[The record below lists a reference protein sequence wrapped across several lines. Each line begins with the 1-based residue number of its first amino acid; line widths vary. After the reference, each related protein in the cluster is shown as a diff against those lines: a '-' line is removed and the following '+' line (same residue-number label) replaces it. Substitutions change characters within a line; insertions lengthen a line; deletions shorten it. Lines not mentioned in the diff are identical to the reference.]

1 MNRSRS
7 LSTVAMMTA
16 RRRSKQVLPRGF
28 STHVLTR
35 ASTKKMISPSL
46 LDTRV
51 NTSSARCS
59 LSTTVVVQID
69 KYQNNNNNNNDAA
82 TVAAAAAAAASAPVV
97 SCPTTGSEDRLPNSD
112 RERNALFANEVSR
125 TMSNVTASVRHDWT
139 KDEISQIYNLPF
151 HELMYRAS
159 TVHRMYWNAAEVQQ
173 CTLLSIK
180 TGGCTEDCSYC
191 SQSTRHKTFV
201 KPEPTMKVQEVLEA
215 ARRAK
220 EAGSTRFC
228 MGAAWR
234 ELGNKK
240 NAFHHILDMVRG
252 VNAMGLEVCCT
263 LGMLNAEQAKQLKE
277 AGLSAYNHNLDT
289 SPEHYPNVITTR
301 SYEDRL
307 NTIANVRDAGI
318 SVCCGGILG
327 LGEKDTDRVGLL
339 HVLATLPE
347 HPESVPINA
356 LVSIEGTPLGDKE
369 DIDKVDAFDMAR
381 MIATARIVMPRT
393 MVRLSAGRLSFSDA
407 EQFMMF
413 QAGANSIFNGDKLL
427 TTANPEFDADQALFD
442 KLGFVGKPAHKGPM
456 PSPYAQEGGA
466 VVVTK
471 VVRQS
476 HDDTNREEDFV
487 EPSSQSQQQQFA

>member
-1 MNRSRS
+1 MASSSRIFAS
-7 LSTVAMMTA
+7 VLSRCLAKQPTTVAKSA
-16 RRRSKQVLPRGF
+16 IRAF
-28 STHVLTR
+28 S
-35 ASTKKMISPSL
+35 A
-46 LDTRV
+46 
-51 NTSSARCS
+51 TSQKAAGSQ
-59 LSTTVVVQID
+59 VVVDQ
-69 KYQNNNNNNNDAA
+69 Y
-82 TVAAAAAAAASAPVV
+82 TAPA
-97 SCPTTGSEDRLPNSD
+97 PTSERLPND
-112 RERNALFANEVSR
+112 AYERNALYDEEESR
-125 TMSNVTASVRHDWT
+125 AMGGITATVRHDW
-139 KDEISQIYNLPF
+139 KKEEIARIYDLPF

-159 TVHRMYWNAAEVQQ
+159 TVHRMYWDPSEVQQ

-201 KPEPTMKVQEVLEA
+201 KPTPTMKVQEVLEA
-215 ARRAK
+215 ARNAK

-240 NAFHHILDMVRG
+240 NAFGHILEMVKG
-252 VNAMGLEVCCT
+252 VNGMGLEVCCT

-289 SPEHYPNVITTR
+289 SPEHYPKVITTR
-301 SYEDRL
+301 TYEDRL
-307 NTIANVRDAGI
+307 QTIANVRDAGI

-327 LGEKDTDRVGLL
+327 LGEEDTDRVGLL

-356 LVSIEGTPLGDKE
+356 LVSVEGTPLGDDH
-369 DIDKVDAFDMAR
+369 DIGRVDAWDMAR

-407 EQFMMF
+407 EQYLMF

-427 TTANPEFDADQALFD
+427 TTDNPEFDEDQAMF
-442 KLGFVGKPAHKGPM
+442 KKFGFKGKPAHKGPLVA
-456 PSPYAQEGGA
+456 PAESAGQ
-466 VVVTK
+466 VVISK
-471 VVRQS
+471 VQG
-476 HDDTNREEDFV
+476 RE
-487 EPSSQSQQQQFA
+487 QQFA

>member
-1 MNRSRS
+1 MSAVRLLRLPSRPQQLLACAARQWQDGSHGCTSFAAIVRNHTPYIPKIPRSMSTAPLDDEDDTDPTNRLKSS
-7 LSTVAMMTA
+7 
-16 RRRSKQVLPRGF
+16 
-28 STHVLTR
+28 
-35 ASTKKMISPSL
+35 SPS
-46 LDTRV
+46 
-51 NTSSARCS
+51 SSSYDIHVDRYVTAM
-59 LSTTVVVQID
+59 
-69 KYQNNNNNNNDAA
+69 KQNSHSN
-82 TVAAAAAAAASAPVV
+82 
-97 SCPTTGSEDRLPNSD
+97 PTTIDATKSSDGEGRLPND
-112 RERNALFANEVSR
+112 VRIRNALYDEEETR
-125 TMSNVTASVRHDWT
+125 QMGGITAQVRNNWT
-139 KDEISQIYNLPF
+139 KDEIAAIYHSPF
-151 HELMYRAS
+151 HDLMYRAS
-159 TVHRMYWNAAEVQQ
+159 TVHRMYWDPSEVQQ

-191 SQSTRHKTFV
+191 SQSTKHKTFV
-201 KPEPTMKVQEVLEA
+201 KPTPTLKVQEVLQA
-215 ARRAK
+215 AQRAK
-220 EAGSTRFC
+220 DAGSTRFC

-252 VNAMGLEVCCT
+252 VNGMGLEVCLT
-263 LGMLNAEQAKQLKE
+263 AGMLSADQAKELKG
-277 AGLSAYNHNLDT
+277 AGLTAYNHNLDT

-327 LGEKDTDRVGLL
+327 LGEKETDRVGLL

-356 LVSIEGTPLGDKE
+356 LVSVEGTPLGDNE
-369 DIDKVDAFDMAR
+369 DIDRVDAFDMAR

-427 TTANPEFDADQALFD
+427 TTANPEFDADQALFQ
-442 KLGFVGKPAHKGPM
+442 KLGFRGKPAHRGPLVA
-456 PSPYAQEGGA
+456 PSEERGEVQITRTKATSSGESAAMEQYA
-466 VVVTK
+466 
-471 VVRQS
+471 
-476 HDDTNREEDFV
+476 
-487 EPSSQSQQQQFA
+487 

>member
-1 MNRSRS
+1 MNKSASLILRRFSVRALSKRLSGASCSFHSSS
-7 LSTVAMMTA
+7 LSLLSAEAIRVDTYTA
-16 RRRSKQVLPRGF
+16 
-28 STHVLTR
+28 
-35 ASTKKMISPSL
+35 TKTQPETL
-46 LDTRV
+46 EV
-51 NTSSARCS
+51 N
-59 LSTTVVVQID
+59 
-69 KYQNNNNNNNDAA
+69 
-82 TVAAAAAAAASAPVV
+82 
-97 SCPTTGSEDRLPNSD
+97 RLPND
-112 RERNALFANEVSR
+112 ERERNSLFSDEESR
-125 TMSNVTASVRHDWT
+125 TMGNITASVRHDWT

-151 HELMYRAS
+151 HDLIYRAS
-159 TVHRMYWNAAEVQQ
+159 TVHRMYWNPAEVQQ

-201 KPEPTMKVQEVLEA
+201 KPEPTMKVKEVLEA
-215 ARRAK
+215 AARAK

-240 NAFHHILDMVRG
+240 NAFNHILEMVRG
-252 VNAMGLEVCCT
+252 VNGMGLEVCCT

-356 LVSIEGTPLGDKE
+356 LVSVEGTPLGDSD

-413 QAGANSIFNGDKLL
+413 NAGANSIFNGDKLL
-427 TTANPEFDADQALFD
+427 TTANPEFDQDQQLFQ

-456 PSPYAQEGGA
+456 PPPTEEEGG
-466 VVVTK
+466 VIVTR
-471 VVRQS
+471 VRVQ
-476 HDDTNREEDFV
+476 EE
-487 EPSSQSQQQQFA
+487 QKQQYA

>member
-1 MNRSRS
+1 LVQQKSS
-7 LSTVAMMTA
+7 LGRCSAI
-16 RRRSKQVLPRGF
+16 RGF
-28 STHVLTR
+28 STVTQKSQVVVDR
-35 ASTKKMISPSL
+35 Y
-46 LDTRV
+46 
-51 NTSSARCS
+51 
-59 LSTTVVVQID
+59 STT
-69 KYQNNNNNNNDAA
+69 
-82 TVAAAAAAAASAPVV
+82 APAVPE
-97 SCPTTGSEDRLPNSD
+97 SLRLPND
-112 RERNALFANEVSR
+112 DYERNSLFIEEESR
-125 TMSNVTASVRHDWT
+125 QMGGVTASVRHDWT
-139 KDEISQIYNLPF
+139 KDEIADIYSLPF

-159 TVHRMYWNAAEVQQ
+159 TVHRMYWDPSEVQQ

-201 KPEPTMKVQEVLEA
+201 KPTPTMKVQEVLEA
-215 ARRAK
+215 ARNAK
-220 EAGSTRFC
+220 DAGSTRFC

-240 NAFHHILDMVRG
+240 NAFGHILEMVRG
-252 VNAMGLEVCCT
+252 VNSMGLEVCCT

-307 NTIANVRDAGI
+307 QTIANVRDAGI

-327 LGEKDTDRVGLL
+327 LGEKEVDRVGLL

-356 LVSIEGTPLGDKE
+356 LVAVDGTPLGDAGE
-369 DIDKVDAFDMAR
+369 IDQVDSFDMAR

-393 MVRLSAGRLSFSDA
+393 MVRLSAGRMSFSHA
-407 EQFMMF
+407 EQYLMF

-427 TTANPEFDADQALFD
+427 TTDNPEFNEDQAMFN
-442 KLGFVGKPAHKGPM
+442 KFGFKGKPAHKGPLVA
-456 PSPYAQEGGA
+456 PSESSGE
-466 VVVTK
+466 VIITK
-471 VVRQS
+471 TQA
-476 HDDTNREEDFV
+476 E
-487 EPSSQSQQQQFA
+487 QQFA

>member
-1 MNRSRS
+1 MRSIAVKALQKMAKAS
-7 LSTVAMMTA
+7 SASSIG
-16 RRRSKQVLPRGF
+16 RRSVLSF
-28 STHVLTR
+28 STQAV
-35 ASTKKMISPSL
+35 
-46 LDTRV
+46 RV
-51 NTSSARCS
+51 
-59 LSTTVVVQID
+59 D
-69 KYQNNNNNNNDAA
+69 KYTAPVFNS
-82 TVAAAAAAAASAPVV
+82 ASAP
-97 SCPTTGSEDRLPNSD
+97 STPPAPPSEIRLPNND
-112 RERNALFANEVSR
+112 RERNALYDTEESR
-125 TMSNVTASVRHDWT
+125 SMANVTSTVRHDWT
-139 KDEISQIYNLPF
+139 KEEIAKIYNLPF
-151 HELMYRAS
+151 HQLMYEA
-159 TVHRMYWNAAEVQQ
+159 TTTHRMYWNASEVQQ

-201 KPEPTMKVQEVLEA
+201 KPTPTMKVQEVLEA
-215 ARRAK
+215 AARAK

-240 NAFHHILDMVRG
+240 NAFKHILDMVSG
-252 VNAMGLEVCCT
+252 VNSMGMEVCCT

-289 SPEHYPNVITTR
+289 SPEHYPKVITTR
-301 SYEDRL
+301 TYEDRL
-307 NTIANVRDAGI
+307 ETIANVRDAGI

-327 LGEKDTDRVGLL
+327 LGEKDNDRVGLL

-356 LVSIEGTPLGDKE
+356 LVSVEGTPMGDDD
-369 DIDKVDAFDMAR
+369 DIANVDAFDMAR

-407 EQFMMF
+407 EQYMMF

-427 TTANPEFDADQALFD
+427 TTDNPEFDADQTLFE

-456 PSPYAQEGGA
+456 VAPAEADGS
-466 VVVTK
+466 VVITK
-471 VVRQS
+471 VEGEKQ
-476 HDDTNREEDFV
+476 TA
-487 EPSSQSQQQQFA
+487 QYA

>member
-1 MNRSRS
+1 MFKSSS
-7 LSTVAMMTA
+7 LVSSTVRIA
-16 RRRSKQVLPRGF
+16 RHACKNQSRYILASSRLLSVAPQAEDLGQV
-28 STHVLTR
+28 V
-35 ASTKKMISPSL
+35 
-46 LDTRV
+46 
-51 NTSSARCS
+51 
-59 LSTTVVVQID
+59 ID
-69 KYQNNNNNNNDAA
+69 KYTSSGLKAE
-82 TVAAAAAAAASAPVV
+82 
-97 SCPTTGSEDRLPNSD
+97 TGRLPND
-112 RERNALFANEVSR
+112 ARERNSLYADEEERS
-125 TMSNVTASVRHDWT
+125 MGGVTASLRHDWT
-139 KDEISQIYNLPF
+139 KEEIAKIYSLPF
-151 HELMYRAS
+151 YELMYKAS
-159 TVHRMYWNAAEVQQ
+159 TVHRMYWDPSEVQQ

-201 KPEPTMKVQEVLEA
+201 KPTPTMKVQQVLES

-240 NAFHHILDMVRG
+240 NAFNHILEMVRG
-252 VNAMGLEVCCT
+252 VNGMGLEVCCT
-263 LGMLNAEQAKQLKE
+263 LGMLNSEQAHQLKE
-277 AGLSAYNHNLDT
+277 AGLTAYNHNLDT

-327 LGEKDTDRVGLL
+327 LGEEEKDRVGLL

-356 LVSIEGTPLGDKE
+356 LVAVEGTPLGDAE
-369 DIDKVDAFDMAR
+369 DDDSIANVDAFDMAR

-407 EQFMMF
+407 EQYLMF

-427 TTANPEFDADQALFD
+427 TTANPEFDADQELFQ
-442 KLGFVGKPAHKGPM
+442 KLGFKGKPAHKGPM
-456 PSPYAQEGGA
+456 VAPSEETGEVFISKVEG
-466 VVVTK
+466 VK
-471 VVRQS
+471 E
-476 HDDTNREEDFV
+476 N
-487 EPSSQSQQQQFA
+487 FA

>member
-1 MNRSRS
+1 MIPSRLASSAARRLSQWRPSVSSTGGMRCLS
-7 LSTVAMMTA
+7 LSPQA
-16 RRRSKQVLPRGF
+16 
-28 STHVLTR
+28 
-35 ASTKKMISPSL
+35 
-46 LDTRV
+46 LDTSVSSDVIIDRYVASRV
-51 NTSSARCS
+51 
-59 LSTTVVVQID
+59 
-69 KYQNNNNNNNDAA
+69 
-82 TVAAAAAAAASAPVV
+82 VAEESP
-97 SCPTTGSEDRLPNSD
+97 RLPNDSY
-112 RERNALFANEVSR
+112 ERNALYEAEEERS
-125 TMSNVTASVRHDWT
+125 MGGVTASVRQNWT
-139 KDEISQIYNLPF
+139 RDEIAEIFHQPF
-151 HELMYRAS
+151 YELMYKAS
-159 TVHRMYWNAAEVQQ
+159 TVHRMYWDPSEVQQ

-180 TGGCTEDCSYC
+180 TGGCSEDCSYC

-201 KPEPTMKVQEVLEA
+201 KPTPTMKVQEVLEA
-215 ARRAK
+215 AQRAK

-240 NAFHHILDMVRG
+240 NAFGHILEMVRG
-252 VNAMGLEVCCT
+252 VNGMGLEVCCT

-289 SPEHYPNVITTR
+289 SPEHYPKVISTR

-327 LGEKDTDRVGLL
+327 LGEEEKDRVGLL

-356 LVSIEGTPLGDKE
+356 LVAVEGTPLGDSE
-369 DIDKVDAFDMAR
+369 DISRVDAFAMAR

-407 EQFMMF
+407 EQYLMF

-427 TTANPEFDADQALFD
+427 TTANPEFDQDQALFR
-442 KLGFVGKPAHKGPM
+442 KFGFQGKPAHKGPRVA
-456 PSPYAQEGGA
+456 PAEEQGKVA
-466 VVVTK
+466 ITK
-471 VVRQS
+471 VQG
-476 HDDTNREEDFV
+476 TNNV
-487 EPSSQSQQQQFA
+487 EQQYA